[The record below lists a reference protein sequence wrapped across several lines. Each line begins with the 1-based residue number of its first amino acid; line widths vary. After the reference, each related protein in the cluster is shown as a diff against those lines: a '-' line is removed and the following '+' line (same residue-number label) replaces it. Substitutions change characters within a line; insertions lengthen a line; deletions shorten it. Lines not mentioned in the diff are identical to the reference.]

1 MCPENSQEIP
11 EEGIELLLRALLLA
25 IQHDQHKRHRRQR
38 AQCPLRNVQRQLPPR
53 RFAYHTRVLADA
65 VHAARVHNRVQ
76 HTLCGRAQRL
86 RHHRV
91 RLRAVRAVVL
101 QFADVFAHEVVSQE
115 ATIIAV
121 RNETAT
127 EIIKNNYDFAKAVI
141 QSITAQV
148 DKFQQL
154 WVDNKN

>member
-1 MCPENSQEIP
+1 MVKNYIYGDIILAEGEKQEYLYLIYDGAV
-11 EEGIELLLRALLLA
+11 ELRRTIESGWTIKIATIEKGEFISYDGIFDNKESSLRA
-25 IQHDQHKRHRRQR
+25 R
-38 AQCPLRNVQRQLPPR
+38 
-53 RFAYHTRVLADA
+53 
-65 VHAARVHNRVQ
+65 
-76 HTLCGRAQRL
+76 
-86 RHHRV
+86 
-91 RLRAVRAVVL
+91 
-101 QFADVFAHEVVSQE
+101 VVSQE

>member
-1 MCPENSQEIP
+1 MKIATIEKGEFISYD
-11 EEGIELLLRALLLA
+11 GIFDNKESSLRA
-25 IQHDQHKRHRRQR
+25 R
-38 AQCPLRNVQRQLPPR
+38 
-53 RFAYHTRVLADA
+53 
-65 VHAARVHNRVQ
+65 
-76 HTLCGRAQRL
+76 
-86 RHHRV
+86 
-91 RLRAVRAVVL
+91 
-101 QFADVFAHEVVSQE
+101 VVSQE